1 MRRYGYQMK
10 RVVIFGYGLAGKVF
24 HAPLIRVTPDLEVV
38 GILTSDPDRQLS
50 ARTDFPDALV
60 TADIDQLWALSPDI
74 AVIAGANE
82 SHVPLAT
89 ESLQRGINVVVD
101 KPITPDAA
109 SANVLADLAREKG
122 LTFFPFHNRRWDSDY
137 LTLKAV
143 VDKGIIGVPHRF
155 ESRMQRFRLLPKG
168 GWRDLTTPEA
178 MGGVL
183 YDFAPHLVDQA
194 LDLMGPVESV
204 QAFARTLREVPS
216 SDDDLVMILG
226 HARGA
231 LSYLVGSLVSAI
243 PAPRFELFGNR
254 GAARISQ
261 IDTQEDHLKAGEIPG
276 AGWGVE
282 PADSCIELWTVAD
295 SGETTA
301 TTEPLLR
308 GNWPQYY
315 QEVSQALHYGVPP
328 TVSVDQAIQTM
339 RVLDAARES
348 VISGHSVQLDPPATH
363 A

>member
-1 MRRYGYQMK
+1 M
-10 RVVIFGYGLAGKVF
+10 
-24 HAPLIRVTPDLEVV
+24 IRVTPDLEVV
-38 GILTSDPDRQLS
+38 GILTSDPDRQVF
-50 ARTDFPDALV
+50 AQADFPEALV
-60 TADIDQLWALSPDI
+60 TGDIDELWALSPDLAI
-74 AVIAGANE
+74 VAGANE

-101 KPITPDAA
+101 KPITPDAQ
-109 SANVLADLAREKG
+109 SAQVLAALARDKG
-122 LTFFPFHNRRWDSDY
+122 LHFFPFRNRRWDSDY
-137 LTLKAV
+137 LTLKSI
-143 VDKGIIGVPHRF
+143 VDRGVIGTPHRF
-155 ESRMQRFRLLPKG
+155 ESRMQRFRLHPKG
-168 GWRDLTTPEA
+168 GWRDLTTVEA

-194 LDLMGPVESV
+194 LDLMGAVESV

-226 HARGA
+226 HTSGA

-254 GAARISQ
+254 GAARIAQ
-261 IDTQEDHLKAGEIPG
+261 VDTQEDHLKAGVIPG
-276 AGWGVE
+276 AGWGAE
-282 PADSCIELWTVAD
+282 PADSLIELWTVAD

-315 QEVSQALHYGVPP
+315 QEISQSLHFGVPA
-328 TVSVDQAIQTM
+328 TVTIDQAIQTM

-348 VISGHSVQLDPPATH
+348 VITGHSVQLTPPATH
-363 A
+363 M

>member
-1 MRRYGYQMK
+1 MK
-10 RVVIFGYGLAGKVF
+10 RVVIFGYGLAGRVF
-24 HAPLIRVTPDLEVV
+24 HGPLIQVTPDLEVV
-38 GILTSDPDRQLS
+38 GILTSDPERQKS
-50 ARTDFPDALV
+50 AQTDFPNALI
-60 TADIDQLWALSPDI
+60 TGDIDQLWELSPDLAI
-74 AVIAGANE
+74 IAGANVT
-82 SHVPLAT
+82 HVPLAT
-89 ESLQRGINVVVD
+89 DSLNRGISVVVD
-101 KPITPDAA
+101 KPISADAP
-109 SANVLADLAREKG
+109 SAQRLATLAKDKG
-122 LTFFPFHNRRWDSDY
+122 LMYFPFHNRRWDSDY
-137 LTLKAV
+137 LTLRAAV
-143 VDKGIIGVPHRF
+143 ARGVIGTPHRF

-168 GWRDLTTPEA
+168 GWRDLTSVEA

-216 SDDDLVMILG
+216 SDDDLVMVLG
-226 HARGA
+226 HTSGG

-254 GAARISQ
+254 GAARIAN

-282 PADSCIELWTVAD
+282 PESSVIELWNVAESEEITCTV
-295 SGETTA
+295 
-301 TTEPLLR
+301 EPLLR

-315 QEVSQALHYGVPP
+315 QEISQSLHFGVPP
-328 TVSVDQAIQTM
+328 TVTVEQAIQTM

-348 VISGHSVQLDPPATH
+348 VITGHSVQLTPQAAH
-363 A
+363 